1 MLYFRNSN
9 DRLEIVQHVR
19 NLNAY
24 DQLDLDIEVRG
35 TLPRL
40 AAGAQVTYRDADI
53 EYIHASP
60 GSITSRGRLEA
71 TSNDEEYIIEVDQQV
86 QFVMPDQH
94 FFESY

>member
-1 MLYFRNSN
+1 MNHTAVLYFRNTN

-35 TLPRL
+35 TLPKL
-40 AAGAQVTYRDADI
+40 ALGSQVTYRDADI
-53 EYIHASP
+53 EYNHGAP

-71 TSNDEEYIIEVDQQV
+71 LVNDEVIPIEVEQQV
-86 QFVMPDQH
+86 L
-94 FFESY
+94 